1 MFSCAVSGAILPSPK
16 VKDALELGQ
25 SRGLGGLAKAMI
37 KRFVIAGIIVAVFLG
52 GVGYFN
58 LVLKPAMIAQ
68 FISKMTP
75 PPATVTADKAT
86 TERWTD
92 RVRAIGTLVAIQ
104 GVDVAPELGGTVTEY
119 FFESGQDV
127 DKGDKLVKLDTSVE
141 EADLADKKATLQQ
154 TLLDY
159 DRQSKLVK
167 TSVVSQSTLDQTIAK
182 RDSAAAAVQHVEAV
196 IAQKTITAPFSGRLG
211 LRHVEKG
218 QYVSP
223 GQALVWL
230 QSLDP
235 IWVDFPVPETAVG
248 LLRIGSVIELAADAY
263 PGEAFKGVVEAFD
276 AKLNQEARM
285 LMVRARVPNPDRKLL
300 PGMFANVA
308 VLAGEP
314 KDVVTVPRTALT
326 YTLYGDSVW
335 VVKEEEAKPALPA
348 PTVSSE
354 AVATAAAADATSAV
368 PPEPKLTV
376 ERRFVRAGD
385 TQGDR
390 VAILEGVKAGEVV
403 VTSGQLKLQPGAAVK
418 IDNSQTLKPPA
429 ELPKQ

>member
-1 MFSCAVSGAILPSPK
+1 MV
-16 VKDALELGQ
+16 
-25 SRGLGGLAKAMI
+25 
-37 KRFVIAGIIVAVFLG
+37 KRFVIAAVIVAVFLG

-58 LVLKPAMIAQ
+58 LVLKPKMIAE
-68 FISKMTP
+68 FISKMKP
-75 PPATVTADKAT
+75 PPVTVTAEKAI

-104 GVDVAPELGGTVTEY
+104 GVDVASQLGGTVTDY
-119 FFESGQDV
+119 FFDSGRDV
-127 DKGDKLVKLDTSVE
+127 EKGDKLVKLDTSVE

-154 TLLDY
+154 TILDY
-159 DRQSKLVK
+159 ERQSKLVK

-182 RDSAAAAVQHVEAV
+182 RDSAAASVQHVAAV
-196 IAQKTITAPFSGRLG
+196 IAQKTITAPFAGRLG
-211 LRHVEKG
+211 LRHVERG

-235 IWVDFPVPETAVG
+235 IWVDFPVPETTVSMFK
-248 LLRIGSVIELAADAY
+248 IGSVVELSADAY
-263 PGEAFKGVVEAFD
+263 PGQTFKGEVEAFD
-276 AKLNQEARM
+276 AKLNQDARM
-285 LMVRARVPNPDRKLL
+285 LMVRARVPNPDRQLL

-314 KDVVTVPRTALT
+314 KEVVTVPRTALT
-326 YTLYGDSVW
+326 YSLYGDSVW
-335 VVKEEEAKPALPA
+335 VVKEGA
-348 PTVSSE
+348 PEPPPPTPTASTE
-354 AVATAAAADATSAV
+354 GVASAAAADVTGTV

-376 ERRFVRAGD
+376 ERRFVRIGA

-390 VAILEGVKAGEVV
+390 IAILEGVRAGEEI